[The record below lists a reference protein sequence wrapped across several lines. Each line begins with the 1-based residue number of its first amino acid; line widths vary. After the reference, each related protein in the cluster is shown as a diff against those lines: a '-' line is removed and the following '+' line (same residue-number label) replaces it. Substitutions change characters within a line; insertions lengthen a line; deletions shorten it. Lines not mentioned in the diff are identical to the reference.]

1 MIIDLQ
7 TILHVML
14 SMALLA
20 SQFCRAIAT
29 DKHTRLPILLAFYSL
44 TAAAVFSLFA
54 PIVLKGWRPSWETVA
69 LLAAITAVQVVTAR
83 YWRNGTPRAFQ
94 NEGTHYSTVD

>member
-1 MIIDLQ
+1 MIDLQ
-7 TILHVML
+7 TMLHVML
-14 SMALLA
+14 SLALLV

-29 DKHTRLPILLAFYSL
+29 DKHTRMPILLAFYAL

-54 PIVLKGWRPSWETVA
+54 PIVLKGWRPSWDTVA

-83 YWRNGTPRAFQ
+83 YWRNGTPRDFQ
-94 NEGTHYSTVD
+94 NEQNCRPMG

>member
-1 MIIDLQ
+1 MIDLQ
-7 TILHVML
+7 TMLHVML
-14 SMALLA
+14 SLALLA

-29 DKHTRLPILLAFYSL
+29 DKHTRLPILLAFYAL

-54 PIVLKGWRPSWETVA
+54 PVVIVGWRPSWDTAA

-83 YWRNGTPRAFQ
+83 Y
-94 NEGTHYSTVD
+94 

>member
-1 MIIDLQ
+1 MIDLQ
-7 TILHVML
+7 TVLHVML
-14 SMALLA
+14 SLALLG

-29 DKHTRLPILLAFYSL
+29 DKHTRLPILLAFYAL

-94 NEGTHYSTVD
+94 NDQNCREVG

>member
-1 MIIDLQ
+1 MIDLQ

-14 SMALLA
+14 SLALLG

-29 DKHTRLPILLAFYSL
+29 DKHTRLPILLAFYAL

-54 PIVLKGWRPSWETVA
+54 PIVVKDWHPSWVTIA
-69 LLAAITAVQVVTAR
+69 LLAAITLVQWVTAH
-83 YWRNGTPRAFQ
+83 YWKNGTPRAFQ
-94 NEGTHYSTVD
+94 NDSTNCRKVG

>member
-7 TILHVML
+7 TVLHVML
-14 SMALLA
+14 SLALLG

-29 DKHTRLPILLAFYSL
+29 DKHTRLPILLAFYAL

-94 NEGTHYSTVD
+94 NDQNCREVG

>member
-1 MIIDLQ
+1 MIDLQ
-7 TILHVML
+7 TMLHVML
-14 SMALLA
+14 SLALLG

-29 DKHTRLPILLAFYSL
+29 DKHTRLPILLAFYAL

-54 PIVLKGWRPSWETVA
+54 PIVIKGWRPSWETVA
-69 LLAAITAVQVVTAR
+69 LLAAITAVQIVTAR

>member
-1 MIIDLQ
+1 MIDLQ
-7 TILHVML
+7 TMLHVML
-14 SMALLA
+14 SLALLG

-29 DKHTRLPILLAFYSL
+29 DKHTRLPILLAFYAL

-54 PIVLKGWRPSWETVA
+54 PIVLKGWRPSWDTVA

-94 NEGTHYSTVD
+94 NEQNCRPMG